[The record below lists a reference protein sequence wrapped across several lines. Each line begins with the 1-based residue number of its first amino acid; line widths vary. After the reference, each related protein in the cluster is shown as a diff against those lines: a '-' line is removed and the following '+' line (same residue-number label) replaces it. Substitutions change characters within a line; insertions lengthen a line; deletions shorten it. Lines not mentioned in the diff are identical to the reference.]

1 MLRRRWPRLAGA
13 VFQASSLTYILRR
26 RWLRLAGAVFQA
38 LSLAYALLSLA
49 TSRGGRFQASSLTYM
64 LRRRWLRLAGAVF
77 KRRVGR
83 RYAVEIAR
91 RRSALGVLTLTIVIL
106 LNR

>member
-1 MLRRRWPRLAGA
+1 
-13 VFQASSLTYILRR
+13 
-26 RWLRLAGAVFQA
+26 
-38 LSLAYALLSLA
+38 
-49 TSRGGRFQASSLTYM
+49 M